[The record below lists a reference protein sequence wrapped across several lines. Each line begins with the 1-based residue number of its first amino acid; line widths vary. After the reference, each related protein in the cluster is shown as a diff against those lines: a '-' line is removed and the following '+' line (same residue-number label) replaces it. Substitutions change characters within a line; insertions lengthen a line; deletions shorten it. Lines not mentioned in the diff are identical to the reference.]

1 MRAMVLAA
9 GMGSRLRPLTL
20 HRPKALVEVGGH
32 TMLEITLKRLA
43 NFGIRE
49 IVVNAHHHAEM
60 IIDYLA
66 ENDFFG
72 LSIQISI
79 EPELLETGGG
89 LQKAAPMLLAGGY
102 DGPILVHNV
111 DILSDVDFAAM
122 RAAHEHSG
130 AWATVAVKPR
140 PSKRQLLFDAQG
152 SLCGWQQADG
162 SVQWALQA
170 EATTPLAFCG
180 LHIVSPQLIASL
192 CEERA
197 FSIIPAYLKL
207 AGEGKKVQAFRAD
220 DFYWRDLGKPESVA
234 AAAEDLLTQPGLSPF
249 AQ

>member
-32 TMLEITLKRLA
+32 TMLEITLRRLA

-60 IIDYLA
+60 IVDYLA

-72 LSIQISI
+72 LSIEVSI
-79 EPELLETGGG
+79 EPELLDTGGG

-111 DILSDVDFAAM
+111 DILSNVDFEAM
-122 RAAHEHSG
+122 RAAHERSG

-140 PSKRQLLFDAQG
+140 PSKRQLLFDAQDA
-152 SLCGWQQADG
+152 LCGWQQADG
-162 SVQWALQA
+162 SVQWARQA

-180 LHIVSPQLIASL
+180 LHIVAPQLIASL
-192 CEERA
+192 TEQNA

-207 AGEGKKVQAFRAD
+207 ASEGKQVMAYRAD
-220 DFYWRDLGKPESVA
+220 ASYWRDLGKPESVA
-234 AAAEDLLTQPGLSPF
+234 AAAQDLATVPGLSPF
-249 AQ
+249 AE

>member
-1 MRAMVLAA
+1 MVLAA

-32 TMLEITLKRLA
+32 TMLEITLRRLA

-60 IIDYLA
+60 IVDYLA

-72 LSIQISI
+72 LSIEVSI
-79 EPELLETGGG
+79 EPELLDTGGG

-111 DILSDVDFAAM
+111 DILSNVDFEAM
-122 RAAHEHSG
+122 RAAHERSG
-130 AWATVAVKPR
+130 AWATLAVKPR
-140 PSKRQLLFDAQG
+140 PSKRQLFFDAQNA
-152 SLCGWQQADG
+152 LCGWQQADG
-162 SVQWALQA
+162 SVQWARQA

-180 LHIVSPQLIASL
+180 LHIVAPQLIASL
-192 CEERA
+192 TEQNA

-207 AGEGKKVQAFRAD
+207 ASEGKQVIAYRAD
-220 DFYWRDLGKPESVA
+220 ASYWRDLGKPESVA
-234 AAAEDLLTQPGLSPF
+234 AAAQDLATVPGLSPF
-249 AQ
+249 AE